1 MSLTSHR
8 ITGSKEAATLSH
20 RCGIEISYTDV
31 RFLSNTWAKDVSMN
45 YNKILKT
52 KFSSVKS
59 IHVTFDNSDGEQ
71 QKLTGFYRT
80 PRTTGTVF
88 ETNQP
93 VDTDITNHTSLD
105 IKIEPMKNRVQ
116 NYGNYKI
123 PPKKE
128 TIQSFPDFDDRY
140 ANLALLDIALLRDI
154 AWAIIN
160 SVASICVQ
168 KFKSSISIEEL
179 KPVGS

>member
-1 MSLTSHR
+1 
-8 ITGSKEAATLSH
+8 
-20 RCGIEISYTDV
+20 
-31 RFLSNTWAKDVSMN
+31 
-45 YNKILKT
+45 
-52 KFSSVKS
+52 
-59 IHVTFDNSDGEQ
+59 
-71 QKLTGFYRT
+71 
-80 PRTTGTVF
+80 
-88 ETNQP
+88 
-93 VDTDITNHTSLD
+93 
-105 IKIEPMKNRVQ
+105 MKNRVQ

>member
-1 MSLTSHR
+1 MTLHR
-8 ITGSKEAATLSH
+8 ITGSREAATLLH

-31 RFLSNTWAKDVSMN
+31 HFLSNTWAKDVSMN

-80 PRTTGTVF
+80 PRITGTVF

-93 VDTDITNHTSLD
+93 VDTDIANHTSLD
-105 IKIEPMKNRVQ
+105 IKIEPMENRVQ

-123 PPKKE
+123 PLKKE
-128 TIQSFPDFDDRY
+128 TIQSFPDSDDRY
-140 ANLALLDIALLRDI
+140 ANSALL
-154 AWAIIN
+154 
-160 SVASICVQ
+160 VQ
-168 KFKSSISIEEL
+168 E
-179 KPVGS
+179 PVGS